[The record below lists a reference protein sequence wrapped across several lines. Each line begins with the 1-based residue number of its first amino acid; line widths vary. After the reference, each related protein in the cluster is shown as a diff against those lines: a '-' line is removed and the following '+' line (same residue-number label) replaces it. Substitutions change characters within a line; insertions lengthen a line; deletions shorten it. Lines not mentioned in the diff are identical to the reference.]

1 MASLLFRELRFYL
14 TRTLSVE
21 AKAELKQLVE
31 QNGGEVSATP
41 AGAMQIVDCERLDA
55 RHPEWISTEFIKD
68 SVASRALQDP
78 AKYSGGI
85 FTTEQSES
93 GSKRRGRMKYTLEED
108 ARMLHFAKRRD
119 WKSMDSVP
127 ESAWRRAEEENV
139 TLHPAQSM
147 HEHFRK
153 KLQRKTPMEQRIIMA
168 KAAAMI
174 RARLLELGEE
184 EEEMEV
190 EDPPARA
197 RATPPESTTLTQL
210 SSSRRTTS
218 SATNHEPATREFST
232 VETRLKEVEEE
243 KFGVRD
249 KRTRSRKP
257 TSPLRISQ
265 RLQLSEGPA
274 FDEALTSSPPASVSQ
289 TLTAT
294 PTTPIVSATPATPAT
309 SEAPVTQSTPTA
321 SASPAN
327 SLTEGNR
334 RTGKRHQNRKRRT
347 PSSSA
352 SHSQEASPSHS
363 EMEDSDAESVGSK
376 SSVNGI
382 FFCSVWAGLSRDP
395 SKRRML
401 QRFFEP
407 PSAAQARSSQ
417 SASSN
422 PSGVEAP
429 TGEGGGEDSG
439 ERRQCRIIQ
448 VEQATDEET
457 EKLICQLQLKTQHD
471 MPTVVHALY
480 YCSGDVE
487 MAEAFLKG
495 ATPAEMWSPG
505 DDLLLVNLVAEE
517 GTNRATVAVAV
528 NRGDFAAMQVSR
540 DTDAILKRVQFL
552 R

>member
-153 KLQRKTPMEQRIIMA
+153 QLQRKTPMEQRIIMA

-210 SSSRRTTS
+210 SSSRRTAS

-243 KFGVRD
+243 KF
-249 KRTRSRKP
+249 
-257 TSPLRISQ
+257 
-265 RLQLSEGPA
+265 
-274 FDEALTSSPPASVSQ
+274 
-289 TLTAT
+289 
-294 PTTPIVSATPATPAT
+294 VSATPATPAT

-401 QRFFEP
+401 QRYFEP

-439 ERRQCRIIQ
+439 ERRQSRIIQ

-495 ATPAEMWSPG
+495 ASPAEMWSPG